1 MESELYKNR
10 SLGRC
15 LSDAYNLYR
24 TNFKTII
31 RRLWLPALVLSLL
44 TAATYSVCTNIVMAW
59 TPAHLSIGSIALY
72 VLGLLSACAY
82 VWFFTIIISLL
93 NGKSVKANLPR
104 MIRLALTLLGLMIV
118 VCVFVALISIA
129 TIGLTKTKPNSV
141 PMGGACG
148 GAIAYV
154 VCGGIIACIVVGI
167 LMLPL
172 CYSIMKYCIETDEKV
187 MTIFKHHY
195 LAGWR
200 QWGFLFIIALLVGI
214 IVMVI
219 DTLVGM
225 PNNILSLASGMRH
238 ISMIEG
244 DSPVLP
250 SGFGLLAFLTATI
263 CTFVMT
269 FVRPWVVFVFYYAYG
284 CIDEKEKARMAL
296 KKVEATQKSSEVAS
310 KEKAIDFEEV
320 K

>member
-44 TAATYSVCTNIVMAW
+44 TAAVYS
-59 TPAHLSIGSIALY
+59 LSANVATSLSSASVSVGGCVACV
-72 VLGLLSACAY
+72 VLGLLSLCAY
-82 VWFFTIIISLL
+82 VWFFTIVISLL

-104 MIRLALTLLGLMIV
+104 MARLALTFVGVAIV
-118 VCVFVALISIA
+118 MCVFIALISIA
-129 TIGLTKTKPNSV
+129 TAKARTNAV
-141 PMGGACG
+141 PLYAGSL
-148 GAIAYV
+148 
-154 VCGGIIACIVVGI
+154 GGIIACIVVCVV
-167 LMLPL
+167 MLPL
-172 CYSIMKYCIETDEKV
+172 CYSVMKYCVETDEKV
-187 MTIFKHHY
+187 MDIFKRHY

-200 QWGFLFIIALLVGI
+200 QWGFLFVIVLLVGI

-238 ISMIEG
+238 ISMMEG
-244 DSPVLP
+244 DSPVMP
-250 SGFGLLAFLTATI
+250 SGFGLLAFLTSAV
-263 CTFVMT
+263 CTFVMV
-269 FVRPWVVFVFYYAYG
+269 FVRPWVAFVFYYAYG
-284 CIDEKEKARMAL
+284 CIDEKEKARVAL
-296 KKVEATQKSSEVAS
+296 KKVEASQGQSEIARKES
-310 KEKAIDFEEV
+310 KMDDFEEV

>member
-15 LSDAYNLYR
+15 LSDAYDLYR
-24 TNFKTII
+24 TNFKTIV

-44 TAATYSVCTNIVMAW
+44 TAALYSVSTNVTMAM
-59 TPAHLSIGSIALY
+59 TSANDMSVGSCVAFAVFG
-72 VLGLLSACAY
+72 VLGACAY

-104 MIRLALTLLGLMIV
+104 MIRLALALLCLTIV
-118 VCVFVALISIA
+118 LCVFVALVSVA
-129 TIGLTKTKPNSV
+129 AMALVKSKTNAVPFKGVLGGLL
-141 PMGGACG
+141 
-148 GAIAYV
+148 
-154 VCGGIIACIVVGI
+154 ACIVICVAV
-167 LMLPL
+167 LPL
-172 CYSIMKYCIETDEKV
+172 CYSVMKYCVETDGKV
-187 MTIFKHHY
+187 MDIFKRHY
-195 LAGWR
+195 LIGWR

-225 PNNILSLASGMRH
+225 PNSILTLVSNMRRL
-238 ISMIEG
+238 SMMEG

-250 SGFGLLAFLTATI
+250 SGFGLLAFLTCTI

-269 FVRPWVVFVFYYAYG
+269 FVRPWMFFVFYYAYG
-284 CIDEKEKARMAL
+284 CIDEKEKARLEL
-296 KKVEATQKSSEVAS
+296 KKVEASQASSDMANNEKS
-310 KEKAIDFEEV
+310 IDFEEV

>member
-44 TAATYSVCTNIVMAW
+44 TAAVYS
-59 TPAHLSIGSIALY
+59 LSANVATSLSSASVSVGGCVACV
-72 VLGLLSACAY
+72 VLGLLSLCAY
-82 VWFFTIIISLL
+82 VWFFTIVISLL

-104 MIRLALTLLGLMIV
+104 MARLALTFVGVAIV
-118 VCVFVALISIA
+118 MCVFVGLISVA
-129 TIGLTKTKPNSV
+129 TAKAKPNAV
-141 PMGGACG
+141 PLYAGAL
-148 GAIAYV
+148 
-154 VCGGIIACIVVGI
+154 GGIIACIVVCVV
-167 LMLPL
+167 MLPL
-172 CYSIMKYCIETDEKV
+172 CYSVMKYCVETDEKV
-187 MTIFKHHY
+187 MDIFKRHY

-200 QWGFLFIIALLVGI
+200 QWGFLFVIVLLVGI

-238 ISMIEG
+238 ISMMEG
-244 DSPVLP
+244 DSPVMP
-250 SGFGLLAFLTATI
+250 SGFGLLAFLTSAV
-263 CTFVMT
+263 CTFVMV
-269 FVRPWVVFVFYYAYG
+269 FVRPWVAFVFYYAYG
-284 CIDEKEKARMAL
+284 CIDEKEKARVAL
-296 KKVEATQKSSEVAS
+296 KKVEASQGQSEIARKES
-310 KEKAIDFEEV
+310 KMDDFEEV

>member
-10 SLGRC
+10 SFGRC

-44 TAATYSVCTNIVMAW
+44 TAATYLVTSNDV
-59 TPAHLSIGSIALY
+59 IALATSSLSVGSKIALG
-72 VLGLLSACAY
+72 VLSVLALCAY
-82 VWFFTIIISLL
+82 VWFFTIVVSLL

-104 MIRLALTLLGLMIV
+104 MIRLTG
-118 VCVFVALISIA
+118 ALI
-129 TIGLTKTKPNSV
+129 GLLVVACIFAGLLSGAAAVLTPKPHNAAFA
-141 PMGGACG
+141 GAW
-148 GAIAYV
+148 V
-154 VCGGIIACIVVGI
+154 GIICCIVIAV
-167 LMLPL
+167 LVLPF
-172 CYSIMKYCIETDEKV
+172 CYSIMKYCVETDTKV
-187 MTIFKHHY
+187 MTIFKRNY

-200 QWGFLFIIALLVGI
+200 QWGFLFVITLLVGI
-214 IVMVI
+214 IVTVI

-225 PNNILSLASGMRH
+225 PNNILTLASAMRR
-238 ISMIEG
+238 ISIMEG
-244 DSPVLP
+244 DSPVMP
-250 SGFGLLAFLTATI
+250 SGYGLLTFLTAAV

-284 CIDEKEKARMAL
+284 CIEEKEKARKAL
-296 KKVEATQKSSEVAS
+296 KKVEESQVANETMGNGKS
-310 KEKAIDFEEV
+310 IDFEEV

>member
-15 LSDAYNLYR
+15 LSDAYDLYR

-44 TAATYSVCTNIVMAW
+44 TAAGYTVYTDIVLAA
-59 TPAHLSIGSIALY
+59 TTASLSGGTFAAIA
-72 VLGLLSACAY
+72 VLAVLCLCAY
-82 VWFFTIIISLL
+82 VWLFTIVVSLL

-104 MIRLALTLLGLMIV
+104 MIRLTLALLG
-118 VCVFVALISIA
+118 VFV
-129 TIGLTKTKPNSV
+129 V
-141 PMGGACG
+141 ACVLV
-148 GAIAYV
+148 A
-154 VCGGIIACIVVGI
+154 IIAAACAMMTKAPKGVLVVAPLVGILGCIVVGV
-167 LMLPL
+167 LVLPFF
-172 CYSIMKYCIETDEKV
+172 YSVMKYCVETDLKV
-187 MTIFKHHY
+187 MAIFKGHY

-214 IVMVI
+214 IIMVI
-219 DTLVGM
+219 DHIVGM
-225 PNNILSLASGMRH
+225 PSTILALASGMRH
-238 ISMIEG
+238 ISIMEG
-244 DSPVLP
+244 DSPVMP
-250 SGFGLLAFLTATI
+250 SGIGLLAFLTAAV

-284 CIDEKEKARMAL
+284 CIDEKEKARMEL
-296 KKVEATQKSSEVAS
+296 KKAEKSLEQNEMTNDGRSL
-310 KEKAIDFEEV
+310 DFEEV

>member
-15 LSDAYNLYR
+15 LNDAYNLYR

-44 TAATYSVCTNIVMAW
+44 TAAVYIISTNIVMAV
-59 TPAHLSIGSIALY
+59 TTASLSVGSSIALA

-82 VWFFTIIISLL
+82 VWFFTIVISLL
-93 NGKSVKANLPR
+93 NGKSVKDNLPR
-104 MIRLALTLLGLMIV
+104 MIRLAFVILGLTV
-118 VCVFVALISIA
+118 VACVFVALVSVA
-129 TIGLTKTKPNSV
+129 CASFTKPK
-141 PMGGACG
+141 PTAMPLMGTFA
-148 GAIAYV
+148 AM
-154 VCGGIIACIVVGI
+154 IACIVVGV
-167 LMLPL
+167 LVLPL
-172 CYSIMKYCIETDEKV
+172 SYSMMKYCVETDEKL
-187 MTIFKHHY
+187 MAIFKRHY
-195 LAGWR
+195 VAGWR

-225 PNNILSLASGMRH
+225 PNNILTLASSMRR
-238 ISMIEG
+238 ISLMEG
-244 DSPVLP
+244 DSPALP
-250 SGFGLLAFLTATI
+250 SGFGLLAFLTSTV

-296 KKVEATQKSSEVAS
+296 KKVEESQKVTEAAS
-310 KEKAIDFEEV
+310 NDRSIDFEEV

>member
-31 RRLWLPALVLSLL
+31 RRLWLSALVLSLF
-44 TAATYSVCTNIVMAW
+44 TAAIYSVSANMAMSM
-59 TPAHLSIGSIALY
+59 TSADLSVGGCIAVA
-72 VLGLLSACAY
+72 VLGLLSLCAY
-82 VWFFTIIISLL
+82 VWFFTIVISLL

-104 MIRLALTLLGLMIV
+104 MTRLALTLLGLTIVACALVALVSIVTAKAKPNAVPLYAGALGGIIVCIV
-118 VCVFVALISIA
+118 VCVLV
-129 TIGLTKTKPNSV
+129 
-141 PMGGACG
+141 
-148 GAIAYV
+148 
-154 VCGGIIACIVVGI
+154 
-167 LMLPL
+167 LPL
-172 CYSIMKYCIETDEKV
+172 CYSVMKYCVETDEKV
-187 MTIFKHHY
+187 MAIFKRNY

-200 QWGFLFIIALLVGI
+200 QWGFLFIIVLLVGI

-225 PNNILSLASGMRH
+225 PNSILSLASGMRH
-238 ISMIEG
+238 ISMMEG
-244 DSPVLP
+244 DSPIMP
-250 SGFGLLAFLTATI
+250 SSFGLLAFLTSAV

-269 FVRPWVVFVFYYAYG
+269 FVRPWVIFVFYYAYG
-284 CIDEKEKARMAL
+284 CIDEKEKARLAQ
-296 KKVEATQKSSEVAS
+296 KKLEAYEDKNKSAS
-310 KEKAIDFEEV
+310 KGTIIDFEEV

>member
-15 LSDAYNLYR
+15 LSDAYDLYR
-24 TNFKTII
+24 TNFKTIV
-31 RRLWLPALVLSLL
+31 RRLWLSALVLSLL
-44 TAATYSVCTNIVMAW
+44 TAALYSVSTNVTMAV
-59 TPAHLSIGSIALY
+59 TSAEGLGVGSSIALA
-72 VLGLLSACAY
+72 VLCVLSVCAY

-104 MIRLALTLLGLMIV
+104 MIRLALTLLGLTIVLCVIVALFSTATVALVKPKPNAVAFDTILGGLLACIV
-118 VCVFVALISIA
+118 VCVAV
-129 TIGLTKTKPNSV
+129 
-141 PMGGACG
+141 
-148 GAIAYV
+148 
-154 VCGGIIACIVVGI
+154 
-167 LMLPL
+167 LPL
-172 CYSIMKYCIETDEKV
+172 CYSIMKYCVETDGKV
-187 MTIFKHHY
+187 MDIFKRHY

-225 PNNILSLASGMRH
+225 PNSILMLVSNMRRMS
-238 ISMIEG
+238 IMEG
-244 DSPVLP
+244 DSPILP
-250 SGFGLLAFLTATI
+250 SGYGLLAFLTCTI

-269 FVRPWVVFVFYYAYG
+269 FVRPWVFFVFYYAYG

-296 KKVEATQKSSEVAS
+296 KKVEASQDANDMAN
-310 KEKAIDFEEV
+310 KEKSIDFEEV
-320 K
+320 R

>member
-24 TNFKTII
+24 TNFKTIV

-44 TAATYSVCTNIVMAW
+44 TAAVYSVSSNVAMAL
-59 TPAHLSIGSIALY
+59 TSADLSVGSCISVA
-72 VLGLLSACAY
+72 VLGLLSVCAY
-82 VWFFTIIISLL
+82 VWFFTIVISLL

-104 MIRLALTLLGLMIV
+104 MIRLALTLFGLTIV
-118 VCVFVALISIA
+118 VCVFIALGGVATA
-129 TIGLTKTKPNSV
+129 KAKPNAIPLYSGV
-141 PMGGACG
+141 LGG
-148 GAIAYV
+148 V
-154 VCGGIIACIVVGI
+154 IACIVVCV
-167 LMLPL
+167 LLLPL
-172 CYSIMKYCIETDEKV
+172 CYSIMKYCVETDEKV
-187 MTIFKHHY
+187 MDIFKRHY

-219 DTLVGM
+219 DTLVGL
-225 PNNILSLASGMRH
+225 PNNVLSLASGMNH
-238 ISMIEG
+238 VSMMEG
-244 DSPVLP
+244 DFPALP
-250 SGFGLLAFLTATI
+250 TGFGLLAFLTAAV

-284 CIDEKEKARMAL
+284 CIDEKENARKALR
-296 KKVEATQKSSEVAS
+296 KVEASQMTDAKQDSLMG
-310 KEKAIDFEEV
+310 DFEEV

>member
-15 LSDAYNLYR
+15 LSDAYDLYR

-44 TAATYSVCTNIVMAW
+44 TAAVYLLSANVATSLTSASVSVGGCVAC
-59 TPAHLSIGSIALY
+59 A
-72 VLGLLSACAY
+72 VLGLLSLCAY
-82 VWFFTIIISLL
+82 VWFFTIVISLL

-104 MIRLALTLLGLMIV
+104 MARLALTFVGVAIV
-118 VCVFVALISIA
+118 MCVFIALISIA
-129 TIGLTKTKPNSV
+129 TAKAKTNAV
-141 PMGGACG
+141 PLYAGAS
-148 GAIAYV
+148 
-154 VCGGIIACIVVGI
+154 GGIIACIVVCVV
-167 LMLPL
+167 MLPL
-172 CYSIMKYCIETDEKV
+172 CYSVMKYCVETDEKV
-187 MTIFKHHY
+187 MDIFKRHY

-238 ISMIEG
+238 ISMMEG
-244 DSPVLP
+244 DSPVMP
-250 SGFGLLAFLTATI
+250 SGFGLLAFLTSAV
-263 CTFVMT
+263 CTFVMV
-269 FVRPWVVFVFYYAYG
+269 FVRPWVAFVFYYAYG
-284 CIDEKEKARMAL
+284 CIDEKEKARVAL
-296 KKVEATQKSSEVAS
+296 KKVEASQGQSEIARKESSMD
-310 KEKAIDFEEV
+310 DFEEV

>member
-24 TNFKTII
+24 TNFKTIL
-31 RRLWLPALVLSLL
+31 RRLWLPSLVLSLL
-44 TAATYSVCTNIVMAW
+44 TAAAYLISTNVVMAV
-59 TPAHLSIGSIALY
+59 TSASLSVGSSIALIVLC
-72 VLGLLSACAY
+72 VLGVCTY
-82 VWFFTIIISLL
+82 VWFYTIIISLL
-93 NGKSVKANLPR
+93 NGKSVKDNLPR
-104 MIRLALTLLGLMIV
+104 MIRLALVVLGLTILACV
-118 VCVFVALISIA
+118 VFALTSVGSVSLA
-129 TIGLTKTKPNSV
+129 KPKPNSV
-141 PMGGACG
+141 PFVGLLGGIVACM
-148 GAIAYV
+148 V
-154 VCGGIIACIVVGI
+154 VCVLA
-167 LMLPL
+167 LPL
-172 CYSIMKYCIETDEKV
+172 CYSVMKYCVESDQKL
-187 MTIFKHHY
+187 MDIFKRHY

-200 QWGFLFIIALLVGI
+200 QWGFLFVIALLVGI

-225 PNNILSLASGMRH
+225 PNSILTLASSMRR
-238 ISMIEG
+238 ISLMEG

-250 SGFGLLAFLTATI
+250 SGFGLLAFLTSAI

-284 CIDEKEKARMAL
+284 CIDEKEKARKAL
-296 KKVEATQKSSEVAS
+296 KKVEESQKPNEMAGNERS
-310 KEKAIDFEEV
+310 IDFEEV